1 MSFKRHQ
8 NICIKRYSIV
18 VVLLCNT
25 LAMVHAQNTQLEWVK
40 TFGNSSS
47 SQMEVPEAIDIDA
60 SGNIYTIG
68 EFFNTVDFDPGS
80 GVLNLTSV
88 GDSDNYIQK
97 LDASGNLLWAKS
109 FGNGVSDPIVD
120 FKIDQNGD
128 LILYGVFR
136 HVLDLD
142 PGTGVNIVGDASQN
156 TSVHSYLIKLDANG
170 NYIWGKALLASN
182 VNSRLFAGAITLDNA
197 NNIYVAG
204 SFKGTI
210 DFDPS
215 TGLQEET
222 SHYTGS
228 SYVKNSFLVKLDA
241 AGNFNW
247 VKTIIDDNTNSI
259 VKITN
264 HNNDLILLGIFK
276 GVIDVDFSGAT
287 YNITEQWSGNDAFI
301 MKTDLDGSFSWA
313 KIFGGDLS
321 FITPN
326 HLSIDSLGNILIGGE
341 FNGVNLDVDP
351 GPGEYILPYN
361 ASDDSFVIKW
371 NQLGDF
377 VWATSFGGTSFDR
390 IKAISLD
397 DENNLYSVG
406 YFYDTVDFDGGTGTD
421 MFTANSFGNMFV
433 NKLNANGSYAWTS
446 VISGTDTTF
455 GLSIKI
461 DSNKNL
467 FITGGFDGTADFDA
481 TAGVTNI
488 TTNGGRDAFVL
499 KLSQPALSI
508 SDSNFPTPLGLYPNP
523 SNGIMTLDLQQ
534 VYGDIVIT
542 LKDSTGKKLSTQQI
556 YNQQQIP
563 LNYLQTSG
571 MYFLEVTAGT
581 KTANLKLII
590 Q

>member
-1 MSFKRHQ
+1 
-8 NICIKRYSIV
+8 
-18 VVLLCNT
+18 
-25 LAMVHAQNTQLEWVK
+25 MVHAQNTQLEWVK